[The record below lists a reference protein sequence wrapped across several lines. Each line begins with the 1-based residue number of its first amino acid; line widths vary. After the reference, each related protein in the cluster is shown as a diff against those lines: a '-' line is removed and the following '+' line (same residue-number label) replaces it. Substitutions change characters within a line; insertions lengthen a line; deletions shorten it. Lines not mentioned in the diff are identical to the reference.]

1 MRVSDNCLYLAGLC
15 ISFVMVIFANAHFAS
30 AEIYQY
36 TDKQGVIH
44 FTDNLQNVPASL
56 RSKSLREGP
65 SSLSSQDKK
74 IVEELMKR
82 GAIEHDLQFSNTKE
96 MKDGVTYLRE
106 ATRKELVDPEELNK
120 PLDPRLSTPEG
131 TISVYREALRAGNM
145 LELKACVTNRYWEK
159 MAEVFTAMGKQKM
172 TEIAK
177 DIFTHADIKKIR
189 QYDSYA
195 DFELLVPEGDKKMSY
210 PVSVEN
216 VFGNWKISDF

>member
-1 MRVSDNCLYLAGLC
+1 
-15 ISFVMVIFANAHFAS
+15 
-30 AEIYQY
+30 
-36 TDKQGVIH
+36 
-44 FTDNLQNVPASL
+44 
-56 RSKSLREGP
+56 
-65 SSLSSQDKK
+65 
-74 IVEELMKR
+74 MKR